1 MKLIVQIPC
10 LNEEETLPLTL
21 ANIPRN
27 IQGIDKV
34 EVLVIDDG
42 STDRTLKAA
51 RENGVEHI
59 VKFPQTKGLARAFS
73 AGIDACLRLGADI
86 IVNTDGDNQ
95 YCGADISR
103 LVRPILDGWAEMV
116 VGNRQVDTIDDFS
129 WTKKRLQQIGSW
141 AVRRVSGADLPDVT
155 SGFRAFSR
163 EAALQMN
170 IVSPFTY
177 SLETIIQAA
186 KKHIAIGHAKVKTN
200 PKTRPSRLFTTTPQ
214 YLKRSIITIVRIYTM
229 FQPLRVFTA
238 FGAAFLAVAMVLGVR
253 FFYFYVTGNGQ
264 GHIQSVVL
272 SGALGVVGFII
283 LLIGLVA
290 DLISFNRK
298 LIEETLY
305 RVRRVELSFGDDG
318 QAARPGYGYFV
329 PAAEEAAPRLQT
341 PEQEEG
347 SAS

>member
-1 MKLIVQIPC
+1 VQIPC
-10 LNEEETLPLTL
+10 LNEEQTLPITL

-27 IQGIDKV
+27 IEGIDKV
-34 EVLVIDDG
+34 EVLIIDDG
-42 STDRTLKAA
+42 SRDATLEAA
-51 RENGVEHI
+51 RDNGVQHV
-59 VKFPQTKGLARAFS
+59 VKFPQTKGLAKAFS

-95 YCGADISR
+95 YCGADIPR

-116 VGNRQVDTIDDFS
+116 VGNRQVENVKEFS

-186 KKHIAIGHAKVKTN
+186 KKHIAIGHENIKTN
-200 PKTRPSRLFTTTPQ
+200 PKTRPSRLFSTMPQ
-214 YLKRSIITIVRIYTM
+214 YLKRSAITIIRIYTM

-238 FGAAFLAVAMVLGVR
+238 FGALFLAAAGLLGLR
-253 FFYFYVTGNGQ
+253 FFYFYITGSGQ
-264 GHIQSVVL
+264 GHVQSVVL
-272 SGALGVVGFII
+272 SGALGVTGFII

-305 RVRRVELSFGDDG
+305 RMRRVELSFGADR
-318 QAARPGYGYFV
+318 RPGRPDYGYFHSTAGDTSPSV
-329 PAAEEAAPRLQT
+329 PPAAHDR
-341 PEQEEG
+341 EEG
-347 SAS
+347 ESS

>member
-34 EVLVIDDG
+34 EVLIIDDG
-42 STDRTLKAA
+42 SADRTLEVAC
-51 RENGVEHI
+51 EHGVEHI

-73 AGIDACLRLGADI
+73 AGIDASLRLGADI

-95 YCGADISR
+95 YCGADIPR

-116 VGNRQVDTIDDFS
+116 VGNRQIDTIDDFS

-141 AVRRVSGADLPDVT
+141 AVRRVSGANLPDVT

-186 KKHIAIGHAKVKTN
+186 KKHIAIGHAKIKTN
-200 PKTRPSRLFTTTPQ
+200 PKTRPSRLFATMPQ
-214 YLKRSIITIVRIYTM
+214 YLKRSVITIVRIYTM

-238 FGAAFLAVAMVLGVR
+238 LGAAFLAAATVLGMR

-272 SGALGVVGFII
+272 SGALGVIGFII

-305 RVRRVELSFGDDG
+305 RVRRVELSFGDDHR
-318 QAARPGYGYFV
+318 AARPGYGYFD
-329 PAAEEAAPRLQT
+329 PATEKAAPRLQT
-341 PEQEEG
+341 LEQEEG
-347 SAS
+347 DAS